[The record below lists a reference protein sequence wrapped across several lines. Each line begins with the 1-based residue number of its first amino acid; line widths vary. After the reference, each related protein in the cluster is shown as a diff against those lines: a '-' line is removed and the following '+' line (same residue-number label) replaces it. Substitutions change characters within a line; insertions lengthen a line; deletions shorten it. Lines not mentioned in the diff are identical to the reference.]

1 MLEPKFVS
9 NPNFLHLANTFFVIA
24 YIFVR
29 EDYSMEWYH
38 QFGTTEFV
46 FAGLFILAYILYL
59 NRMIRISR
67 ILKASFTAIV
77 GKVVLRTLYFVLFM
91 VALLGPLMGSTTREV
106 QAVGK
111 DIFIAVDLS
120 QSMNGTDVQPSRLE
134 KVKYELRELVDA
146 FSSDR
151 IGLIIFSSEA
161 FVQCPLT
168 YDQSALNL
176 FIETLNSGL
185 VPNTGTDFGPP
196 LRMAL
201 SKMEQDD
208 SMPSQQ
214 KSKVIIL
221 ISDGEDFGDET
232 NDVAQEIRDAGIKL
246 FTLGVGTEEGS
257 QILVRGIPK
266 TDNSGNVVVTRLEP
280 ESLQQLAQNTDGQY
294 YEINNR
300 RDDTSRLI
308 NAISQIEGEL
318 RDTRQ
323 VDTSSNK
330 YLYFLVV
337 GAALFAIDQLFKFK
351 TVKI

>member
-1 MLEPKFVS
+1 MHF
-9 NPNFLHLANTFFVIA
+9 ADTFFVIPCNFIA
-24 YIFVR
+24 
-29 EDYSMEWYH
+29 EDLHMEWYH
-38 QFGTTEFV
+38 QFGTTEYV
-46 FAGLFILAYILYL
+46 FTGLFLLGYSLYIT
-59 NRMIRISR
+59 RMVRISR
-67 ILKASFTAIV
+67 VLKTGFSAIAA
-77 GKVVLRTLYFVLFM
+77 KVFLRTLYFLLFM
-91 VALLGPLMGSTTREV
+91 VALLGPLMGNATKEI

-111 DIFIAVDLS
+111 DIFVAVDLS
-120 QSMNGTDVQPSRLE
+120 QSMNADDVQPSRLE
-134 KVKYELRELVDA
+134 KVKYELRELVEA

-201 SKMEQDD
+201 SKLQGDE
-208 SMPSQQ
+208 SIPSQQ

-221 ISDGEDFGDET
+221 ISDGEDFGEET
-232 NDVAQEIRDAGIKL
+232 TDVAQEIKNAGIKL

-266 TDNSGNVVVTRLEP
+266 TDRDGNVVVTQLEP
-280 ESLQQLAQNTDGQY
+280 ESLQQLADNTGGQY
-294 YEINNR
+294 FEINER
-300 RDDTSRLI
+300 RDDSSRLI

-318 RDTRQ
+318 RDSRQ

-330 YLYFLVV
+330 YLYFLAV
-337 GAALFAIDQLFKFK
+337 GAALFAIDHLFKFK

>member
-1 MLEPKFVS
+1 
-9 NPNFLHLANTFFVIA
+9 
-24 YIFVR
+24 
-29 EDYSMEWYH
+29 MEWYH
-38 QFGTTEFV
+38 QFGKTEFV
-46 FAGLFILAYILYL
+46 FIGLFLLAYILYIS
-59 NRMIRISR
+59 RMIKISR
-67 ILKASFTAIV
+67 ILNTGFSAIV
-77 GKVVLRTLYFVLFM
+77 AKIVLRTLYFLLFM
-91 VALLGPLMGSTTREV
+91 VALLGPLMGNATKEV

-111 DIFIAVDLS
+111 DIFVAVDLS
-120 QSMNGTDVQPSRLE
+120 QSMNATDVQPSRLE
-134 KVKYELRELVDA
+134 KVKYELRDLVKA

-176 FIETLNSGL
+176 FIETLNTGL

-201 SKMEQDD
+201 SKLEGDE
-208 SMPSQQ
+208 SIPSQQ

-232 NDVAQEIRDAGIKL
+232 SEVAQEIQNAGIKL
-246 FTLGVGTEEGS
+246 FTLGVGTQEGS
-257 QILVRGIPK
+257 QILVRGVPK
-266 TDNSGNVVVTRLEP
+266 TDRDGNVVVTKLESS
-280 ESLQQLAQNTDGQY
+280 SLKQLADETGGQY
-294 YEINNR
+294 FEVNNR
-300 RDDTSRLI
+300 RDDSSRLI

-318 RDTRQ
+318 RDSRQ

-337 GAALFAIDQLFKFK
+337 GAVLFAVDHLFKFK
-351 TVKI
+351 TVRI

>member
-1 MLEPKFVS
+1 
-9 NPNFLHLANTFFVIA
+9 
-24 YIFVR
+24 
-29 EDYSMEWYH
+29 MEWYH

-67 ILKASFTAIV
+67 ILNASFTAIV
-77 GKVVLRTLYFVLFM
+77 AKVVLRTLYFLLFL
-91 VALLGPLMGSTTREV
+91 VALLGPLMGSTTKEV

-111 DIFIAVDLS
+111 DIYIAVDLS
-120 QSMNGTDVQPSRLE
+120 QSMNATDVQPSRLE
-134 KVKYELRELVDA
+134 KVKYELRELVQA

-201 SKMEQDD
+201 SKMENDA
-208 SMPSQQ
+208 SMPAQQ

-232 NDVAQEIRDAGIKL
+232 NDIAQEIKEEGIKL
-246 FTLGVGTEEGS
+246 FTLGIGTEAGS
-257 QILVRGIPK
+257 QILVRGVPK

-337 GAALFAIDQLFKFK
+337 ATALFAIDQLFKFK

>member
-1 MLEPKFVS
+1 
-9 NPNFLHLANTFFVIA
+9 
-24 YIFVR
+24 
-29 EDYSMEWYH
+29 MEWYH
-38 QFGTTEFV
+38 QFGKTEFI
-46 FAGLFILAYILYL
+46 FIGLFLLAYILYIT
-59 NRMIRISR
+59 RMIRISR
-67 ILKASFTAIV
+67 ILNTGFSAIV
-77 GKVVLRTLYFVLFM
+77 AKVVLRTMYFLLFM
-91 VALLGPLMGSTTREV
+91 VALLGPLMGNATKEV

-111 DIFIAVDLS
+111 DIFVAVDLS
-120 QSMNGTDVQPSRLE
+120 QSMNATDVQPSRLE
-134 KVKYELRELVDA
+134 KVKYELRDLVKA

-176 FIETLNSGL
+176 FIETLNTGL

-201 SKMEQDD
+201 SKLEGNE
-208 SMPSQQ
+208 SVPSQQ

-232 NDVAQEIRDAGIKL
+232 SEVAQEIQNAGIKL

-257 QILVRGIPK
+257 QILVRGVPK
-266 TDNSGNVVVTRLEP
+266 TDRDGNVVVTKLESS
-280 ESLQQLAQNTDGQY
+280 SLKQLADETGGQY
-294 YEINNR
+294 FEVNNR
-300 RDDTSRLI
+300 RDDSSRLI

-318 RDTRQ
+318 RDSRQ

-337 GAALFAIDQLFKFK
+337 GAVLFAVDHLFKFK

>member
-1 MLEPKFVS
+1 
-9 NPNFLHLANTFFVIA
+9 
-24 YIFVR
+24 
-29 EDYSMEWYH
+29 MEWYH
-38 QFGTTEFV
+38 QFGTTELI

-67 ILKASFTAIV
+67 VLKASFAAII
-77 GKVVLRTLYFVLFM
+77 GKIILRTLYFLLFM
-91 VALLGPLMGSTTREV
+91 VALLGPLMGSTSKEV

-111 DIFIAVDLS
+111 DIYVAVDLS
-120 QSMNGTDVQPSRLE
+120 QSMNATDVQPSRLE
-134 KVKYELRELVDA
+134 KVKYELRELVKS

-176 FIETLNSGL
+176 FIETLNVGL
-185 VPNTGTDFGPP
+185 VPNTGTDFAPP

-201 SKMEQDD
+201 SKMESDD

-232 NDVAQEIRDAGIKL
+232 NDVAQEIREASIKL

-280 ESLQQLAQNTDGQY
+280 ESLQQLAENTNGNY
-294 YEINNR
+294 FEINNR
-300 RDDTSRLI
+300 RDDSSRLI
-308 NAISQIEGEL
+308 NAISQIEGEI

-337 GAALFAIDQLFKFK
+337 GAALFAFDQLFKFK
-351 TVKI
+351 TVKL